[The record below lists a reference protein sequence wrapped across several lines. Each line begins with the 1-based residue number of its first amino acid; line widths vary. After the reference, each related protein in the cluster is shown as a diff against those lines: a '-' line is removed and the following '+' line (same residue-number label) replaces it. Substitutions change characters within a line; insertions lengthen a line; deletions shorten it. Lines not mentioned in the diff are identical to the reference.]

1 MFNFK
6 NFLHMQ
12 YTIFDEYVDQ
22 NYVYRKDL
30 VKRNTYI
37 TDDMSEHHKRI
48 LRYENMHLSSGITF
62 TDNGIP
68 ELAPYYGE
76 LPSLN
81 QIYPYTE
88 KKGLIG
94 TGQGLHMFVA
104 DYRFANPLW
113 KRLQYK
119 TMELSKFDLLF
130 APDYSVFVNP
140 NYKQISIQGIY
151 KSRFIAAYWQ
161 QCGFNV
167 VPVASWGDV
176 NSFKWCFEGLPDGGI
191 IAVGNETV
199 QIRDHSSVT
208 LWQWG
213 MRELEIQKKPSMI
226 LVYGKRIDVPE
237 LQTPIRYID
246 SFIKKHFRNGRHY

>member
-1 MFNFK
+1 
-6 NFLHMQ
+6 MQ

-68 ELAPYYGE
+68 ELSPYYGE

-104 DYRFANPLW
+104 DYHFANPLW

-213 MRELEIQKKPSMI
+213 LHELEIQKKPSMI

-237 LQTPIRYID
+237 IKAPIRYID
-246 SFIKKHFRNGRHY
+246 SFIKKHFRNGRRY